1 MQKIIKAQ
9 SLKIG
14 MHVILPAS
22 WFKHS
27 FLKNA
32 FTIDSQ
38 EQIEKLIGA
47 DFKEIIID
55 TSKGLSDIEGTTAIP
70 HKEWKPEELIP
81 DELRAALHDKTLP
94 PEKKAKVIYSSSVGI
109 MQKLLEDPK
118 AENIGEV
125 KKGIAGM
132 VDFIMSDDQISTQL
146 IKLTSHDFY
155 TYTHSVNVGIFSML
169 LAKAVF
175 KDSDA
180 HDMHELA
187 SGFFLHDIGKVRID
201 QELINKQGRF
211 TAEEMQLMKR
221 HPEYGYKLLSE
232 TSHLTKECR
241 IIVMHHHERVDGTG
255 YPKGLKGEDIHIYGR
270 ICCIADVYDALTSQ
284 RSYKPSRNPF
294 EAFKIMKE
302 EMLGHFSM
310 DIFEKFVRIFAEKNS

>member
-1 MQKIIKAQ
+1 MQKTIPIQ
-9 SLKIG
+9 NLKVG
-14 MHVILPAS
+14 MYAILPDS
-22 WFKHS
+22 WLKHS
-27 FLKNA
+27 FLKNS
-32 FTIDSQ
+32 FQITSQ
-38 EQIEKLIGA
+38 EQIAEIISSGYNG
-47 DFKEIIID
+47 IIID
-55 TSKGLSDIEGTTAIP
+55 TSMGLSDDIEEAAVSK
-70 HKEWKPEELIP
+70 KEWKPEELVP
-81 DELRAALHDKTLP
+81 PELREAIYDKTLP
-94 PEKKAKVIYSSSVGI
+94 PEKKAKVVYSSSVDI

-125 KKGIAGM
+125 KKGIAEM
-132 VDFIMSDDQISTQL
+132 ADLIMSDDQTSAQL
-146 IKLTSHDFY
+146 LKLTSHDFY

-169 LAKAVF
+169 LAKSVF

-187 SGFFLHDIGKVRID
+187 SGFFLHDIGKVSID
-201 QELINKQGRF
+201 HELINKQGKF
-211 TAEEMQLMKR
+211 TAEEMQLMKM
-221 HPEYGYKLLSE
+221 HPEFGYKLLSD
-232 TSHLTKECR
+232 TSQLTKECR

-284 RSYKPSRNPF
+284 RSYKPSRNTF

-310 DIFEKFVRIFAEKNS
+310 NIFENFVLLFAPRN